1 MLKAFL
7 SFVRKEFLHI
17 FRDGRTMLILLVMPI
32 LMILLF
38 GYAITTEV
46 RNTRVAVFVPHP
58 TPKIDAL
65 LLRLDQNPR
74 FTLALRAR
82 HPEEMDRAFRCG
94 DIDAALVL
102 NADCAVPLRPDAAPA
117 VQVLLDG
124 SEPNQ
129 ASMRLNYLQG
139 LLQSAADG
147 ARVAPVRLTARML
160 YNPQQRSEFNFVP
173 GVLGMILTLICAM
186 MAAVSIVREKETG
199 SMEVL
204 LVSPLSPWVVMVAK
218 LVPFFVLSCFDLAT
232 LLLLSTLLIGVPI
245 AGSVGVFLSVS
256 LLYILTALALGLLIS
271 TLARTQLVAM
281 MVSLLLILPTL
292 YLSGMVFPIDS
303 MPDVLQGMSLFVPAR
318 WYIEAARKLMIQG
331 VTPDHVVHE
340 AGILLVM
347 LGGILTIALR
357 NYKLR
362 LE

>member
-1 MLKAFL
+1 MKKAFI
-7 SFVRKEFLHI
+7 SFVHKEFLHI
-17 FRDGRTMLILLVMPI
+17 VRDNRTMLILLVMPV

-46 RNTRVAVFVPHP
+46 RNTRVAVFVSHA
-58 TPKIDAL
+58 TPQTDVL
-65 LLRLDQNPR
+65 VHRLAQHPR
-74 FTLALRAR
+74 FTLVMLPKRAADIV
-82 HPEEMDRAFRCG
+82 PAFRRG
-94 DIDAALVL
+94 EIDAALLL
-102 NADCAVPLRPDAAPA
+102 NTDCATPQRPGSAPTL
-117 VQVLLDG
+117 QILLDG

-129 ASMRLNYLQG
+129 ASLRLNA
-139 LLQSAADG
+139 LQSWLQSQAAS
-147 ARVAPVRLTARML
+147 ALSSPIRLIPRML

-186 MAAVSIVREKETG
+186 MAAVSIVRERELG

-204 LVSPLSPWVVMVAK
+204 LVSPLPPGLVLLAK
-218 LVPFFVLSCFDLAT
+218 LVPFFVLSCLNLGT
-232 LLLLSTLLIGVPI
+232 ILLLSVGLIGVPI
-245 AGSVGVFLSVS
+245 AGNVGVFLAMS

-271 TLARTQLVAM
+271 TLTHTQLVAM

-303 MPDVLQGMSLFVPAR
+303 MPSVLQWISHVVPAR
-318 WYIEAARKLMIQG
+318 WYIAAARKLMIQG
-331 VTPDHVVHE
+331 VAPLHVVNE
-340 AGILLVM
+340 AFALVAT
-347 LGGILTIALR
+347 LVVILTLALR

>member
-1 MLKAFL
+1 MKKAFI
-7 SFVRKEFLHI
+7 SFVHKEFLHI
-17 FRDGRTMLILLVMPI
+17 VRDNRTMLILLVMPV

-46 RNTRVAVFVPHP
+46 RNTRVAVFVPHA
-58 TPKIDAL
+58 TPQTDVL
-65 LLRLDQNPR
+65 VHRLAQHPR
-74 FTLALRAR
+74 FTLVMLPKRAADIV
-82 HPEEMDRAFRCG
+82 PAFRRG
-94 DIDAALVL
+94 EIDAALLL
-102 NADCAVPLRPDAAPA
+102 NTDCATPQRPGSAPTL
-117 VQVLLDG
+117 QILLDG

-129 ASMRLNYLQG
+129 ASLRLNA
-139 LLQSAADG
+139 LQSWLQSQAAS
-147 ARVAPVRLTARML
+147 ALSSPIRLIPRML

-186 MAAVSIVREKETG
+186 MAAVSIVRERELG

-204 LVSPLSPWVVMVAK
+204 LVSPLPPGLVLLAK
-218 LVPFFVLSCFDLAT
+218 LVPFFVLSCLNLGT
-232 LLLLSTLLIGVPI
+232 ILLLSVGLIGVPI
-245 AGSVGVFLSVS
+245 AGNVGVFLAMS

-271 TLARTQLVAM
+271 TLAHTQLVAM

-303 MPDVLQGMSLFVPAR
+303 MPSILQWISHVVPAR
-318 WYIEAARKLMIQG
+318 WYIAAARKLMIQG
-331 VTPDHVVHE
+331 VAPLHVVNE
-340 AGILLVM
+340 AFALVAT
-347 LGGILTIALR
+347 LVVILTLALR

>member
-1 MLKAFL
+1 MKKAFI
-7 SFVRKEFLHI
+7 SFVHKEFLHI
-17 FRDGRTMLILLVMPI
+17 VRDNRTMLILIVMPV

-46 RNTRVAVFVPHP
+46 RNTRVAVFVPHG
-58 TPKIDAL
+58 TPQTDVL
-65 LLRLDQNPR
+65 VHRLAQHPR
-74 FTLALRAR
+74 FTLVMLPKRAADIV
-82 HPEEMDRAFRCG
+82 PAFRRG
-94 DIDAALVL
+94 EIDAALLL
-102 NADCAVPLRPDAAPA
+102 NTDCATPQRPGSTPTL
-117 VQVLLDG
+117 QILLDG

-129 ASMRLNYLQG
+129 ASLRLNALQNW
-139 LLQSAADG
+139 LQSQAAS
-147 ARVAPVRLTARML
+147 ALSSPIRLIPRML

-186 MAAVSIVREKETG
+186 MAAVSIVRERELG

-204 LVSPLSPWVVMVAK
+204 LVSPLPPGLVLLAK
-218 LVPFFVLSCFDLAT
+218 LVPFFVLSCLNLGT
-232 LLLLSTLLIGVPI
+232 ILLLSVGLIGVPI
-245 AGSVGVFLSVS
+245 AGNVGVFLAMS

-271 TLARTQLVAM
+271 TLAHTQLVAM

-303 MPDVLQGMSLFVPAR
+303 MPSVLQWISHVVPAR
-318 WYIEAARKLMIQG
+318 WYIAAARKLMIQG
-331 VTPDHVVHE
+331 VAPLHVVNE
-340 AGILLVM
+340 ALALVAT
-347 LGGILTIALR
+347 LVVILTLALR